1 MMVLTLIEGALK
13 NLFQSVGAVRSNCNL
28 EVLVFEERD
37 KLRNALRKAT
47 DSRSKRE
54 NQQKTSRPS
63 QTYGIYADL
72 DLNP

>member
-1 MMVLTLIEGALK
+1 MPWEKQLT
-13 NLFQSVGAVRSNCNL
+13 Q
-28 EVLVFEERD
+28 
-37 KLRNALRKAT
+37 
-47 DSRSKRE
+47 SKRE